1 MSEVP
6 TVHFVGGRRVDPY
19 RSQPLWMSVTLIRI
33 DDMNRLIAA
42 LESVL
47 NEWKQ
52 HAILFVVAV
61 EECTDVTRF
70 GKLRASK
77 TNRRRDRPH
86 GVFLL
91 HEFIWIS
98 QATRVSSFEIVRTR
112 RP

>member
-1 MSEVP
+1 
-6 TVHFVGGRRVDPY
+6 
-19 RSQPLWMSVTLIRI
+19 
-33 DDMNRLIAA
+33 
-42 LESVL
+42 
-47 NEWKQ
+47 
-52 HAILFVVAV
+52 
-61 EECTDVTRF
+61 VTRF

-91 HEFIWIS
+91 HGFIWIS